1 MSARAVH
8 EGDEITIIS
17 TAGQSL
23 KVAEVRQSGRSTMG
37 TRLIQLKKDGDV
49 VASVARLAGADL
61 ALVEPAAPA
70 TPAPATP

>member
-1 MSARAVH
+1 MA

-23 KVAEVRQSGRSTMG
+23 RMKVAEVRQSGRSTMG

-49 VASVARLAGADL
+49 VASVARLAAADL
-61 ALVEPAAPA
+61 ALPVEPAAPQ
-70 TPAPATP
+70 PQ